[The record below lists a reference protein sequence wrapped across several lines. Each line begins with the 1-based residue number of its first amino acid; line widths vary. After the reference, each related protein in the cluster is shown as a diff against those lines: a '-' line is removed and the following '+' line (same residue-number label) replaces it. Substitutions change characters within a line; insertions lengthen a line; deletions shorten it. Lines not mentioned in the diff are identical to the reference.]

1 MTKEQIVKSLKLSI
15 KTARVF
21 QKSGMAK
28 PDTKIRV
35 QGLIEGYQYAIELLK
50 SK

>member
-1 MTKEQIVKSLKLSI
+1 MTKEKIIKSLQLSI
-15 KTARVF
+15 RTAKVF

-35 QGLIEGYQYAIELLK
+35 QGLIEGYKYAIELLK